1 VFSLAIGSGI
11 EGQVIHSAPHTI
23 SVFPP
28 IMNNDLDP
36 GEQIAVQH
44 FVRLKNDAI
53 D

>member
-11 EGQVIHSAPHTI
+11 EGQVITPTYHFC
-23 SVFPP
+23 FPP